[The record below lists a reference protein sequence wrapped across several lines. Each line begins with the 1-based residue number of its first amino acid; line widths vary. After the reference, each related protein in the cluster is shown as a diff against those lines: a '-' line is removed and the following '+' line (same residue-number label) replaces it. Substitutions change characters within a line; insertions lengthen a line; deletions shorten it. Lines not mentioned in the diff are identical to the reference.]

1 MTRRLKMTRD
11 SAESMAIQALTFLA
25 DDSDRLQRFLA
36 TTGVGPQQIRS
47 AAREP
52 EFLAGVLNYL
62 AADEEL
68 LVTFAAHAGVDP
80 FDIRRAGNVLMPD
93 NWERDVP

>member
-1 MTRRLKMTRD
+1 MTRD
-11 SAESMAIQALTFLA
+11 LAESMAIQGLTFLA

-52 EFLAGVLNYL
+52 EFLAGILNYL

-68 LVTFAAHAGVDP
+68 LVTFAAYAGIDP
-80 FDIRRAGNVLMPD
+80 FNIRRAGNVLMPD